1 MKSKSIVTNATAF
14 ILLLFVSSALPV
26 ESDAF
31 SLSRRGTLEFK
42 AKSPA
47 SVRTPFQASKI
58 RSDVH
63 YAASNQSEGQVAVR
77 GGDTSSSSIVE
88 KTKAFVE
95 KNFFLVGMVV
105 AVSLAKLYPELGKNG
120 SVLRPE
126 LFIGKYGVTSIFLLS
141 GLSLKLAELTNAFAN
156 MKLNGMI
163 QAMTFGAW
171 PFLAGLPLTK
181 GIEAFAPNLLP
192 KSLLDG
198 LLIMTCLPTT
208 INMCIILTSASGGNV
223 ASALCNTCISNIA
236 GIFITPALLLQ
247 FFGKSIELP
256 FVQLVSKLC
265 NKVLLPVAIGQT
277 LRATP
282 IKDFYTN
289 NSKFFKRLQEII
301 LLGIVWNAFCNA
313 FTRGLGLDLRHGIA
327 LLTLLPLMHIAS
339 LASLFSIFK
348 WTPFKFSRRD
358 AVAATFC
365 SAQKTLAFG
374 LPLIQTIFEGNP
386 NLAAYCSPIMFMH
399 PLQLIIGSLTV
410 PYFSKFTEEE
420 NNE

>member
-1 MKSKSIVTNATAF
+1 MKSKSIVTNAAAF

-31 SLSRRGTLEFK
+31 SLSRRCILDVN
-42 AKSPA
+42 AKSPMSTRA
-47 SVRTPFQASKI
+47 PFLGSER
-58 RSDVH
+58 RSDLH
-63 YAASNQSEGQVAVR
+63 YESSNQSECLVTEASAVTNVR
-77 GGDTSSSSIVE
+77 GGDTSSSSIV
-88 KTKAFVE
+88 KKAKAFVE

-192 KSLLDG
+192 KALLDG

-289 NSKFFKRLQEII
+289 NSKFFKRLQEVIQFDI
-301 LLGIVWNAFCNA
+301 FCTSY
-313 FTRGLGLDLRHGIA
+313 FFR
-327 LLTLLPLMHIAS
+327 
-339 LASLFSIFK
+339 
-348 WTPFKFSRRD
+348 
-358 AVAATFC
+358 
-365 SAQKTLAFG
+365 
-374 LPLIQTIFEGNP
+374 
-386 NLAAYCSPIMFMH
+386 
-399 PLQLIIGSLTV
+399 LTV
-410 PYFSKFTEEE
+410 FSDC
-420 NNE
+420 NIVLSANVR